1 MRQSSLVPDGERATY
16 ESPAFE
22 SRLARL
28 DPMSVLATLPAS
40 SVRLQQTQFNTD
52 IPREARK
59 ALADK
64 LPEGA
69 VLIQYKDEED
79 YKARAADGGKI
90 LDWLSAQLLK
100 P

>member
-1 MRQSSLVPDGERATY
+1 
-16 ESPAFE
+16 
-22 SRLARL
+22 
-28 DPMSVLATLPAS
+28 MSVLATLPAS
-40 SVRLQQTQFNTD
+40 SVRLQQTQFNKD
-52 IPREARK
+52 IPQEARK

-79 YKARAADGGKI
+79 YKARAADGGMT